1 MARGGVSS
9 TLDHSRHKIIVLVA
23 AFGRAGWTG
32 IIGGGVQVTLP
43 FVASYCRSVGAQS
56 AAQPWLTN
64 PFTSPSPYKASKCK
78 GSLQACQFPLINT
91 VTMVSYLKIVRPVH
105 VRINSSFS

>member
-9 TLDHSRHKIIVLVA
+9 TLDHSRHKIIVLVG

-43 FVASYCRSVGAQS
+43 FFPSYCRSVGAQS
-56 AAQPWLTN
+56 TAQPWLTS
-64 PFTSPSPYKASKCK
+64 PFTSPSQNKASKCN
-78 GSLQACQFPLINT
+78 GCMQFAS
-91 VTMVSYLKIVRPVH
+91 VSVSVNK
-105 VRINSSFS
+105 